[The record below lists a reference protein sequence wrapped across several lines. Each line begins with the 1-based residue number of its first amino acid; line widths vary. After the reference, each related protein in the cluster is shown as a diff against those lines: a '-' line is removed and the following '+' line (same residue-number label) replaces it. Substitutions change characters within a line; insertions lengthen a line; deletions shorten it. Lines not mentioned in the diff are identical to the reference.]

1 MTIAALPS
9 QTVRAI
15 GSTQA
20 LTDSASLIKELVDN
34 ALDAQSTSVTVE
46 ISSNALDIIQVKDNG
61 HGIAPL
67 DRPLVCKRYC
77 TSKIKDLHDLAN
89 IRGAS
94 LGFRGEA
101 LASAAELSGG
111 LTVTTRIV
119 GEATAA
125 SLKVGQNGEVTNEER
140 VSHAVGT
147 TVRIT
152 DFLKSIPVRRQ
163 TALKESAKQLAKIKR
178 TLQAYALA
186 RPSVRLSLS
195 VLKAKSDKSNWIYA
209 PKSDESVLDA
219 AVKVVGKKVTDQC
232 GWVVWTPN
240 TRLAEAGATEGDRPT
255 TATTETTYQVKALR
269 PNSDAGKSTLPPRLL
284 HVKIPKDPAAISSVG
299 QYLSVD
305 SRPISCTRGTLKQI
319 VQLYKSYVRSSC
331 NPSTKQKLTDP
342 FLCMNL
348 ICPPG
353 SYDANV
359 EPAKDDVLFTN
370 SPNVLEVVEA
380 FLKSQYG
387 EIQPKT
393 KQAVTSK
400 STANDVRNF
409 DLLLARKPP
418 LASTQPSTSK
428 SMHRD
433 IMDSSIA
440 PVVDNSASKPTGA
453 DRVPARSQ
461 PPTDEIIIDR
471 IGGVRHWAAE
481 GPSEAALSFSTDLA
495 NNAAHTRQGLN
506 SHEIEEEP
514 SSNNGPSRSHYPED
528 EDDLRD
534 INVSNPWTFAKLNAP
549 IRPQR
554 PTASGTNSVSRN
566 QQLLTPAKEHGT
578 LGDDLFSP
586 EVPSESI
593 TNPNFP
599 TPARSQNGTIQ
610 QASSPETFPYPLKRW
625 GKAQREADLRQE
637 SSPDEEHSSPT
648 RLDTWIQRAP
658 PHADLASQASSHG
671 QDDLLAPRPQRDF
684 LPASEIPLGTPLN
697 AIPDISQAPRRKAVP
712 RKQQQQTSS
721 KAVNKPF
728 KPPAVQDST
737 RAWFDHLDDP
747 STRLSKPNKGRIDNS
762 LPARSPDPI
771 TANDLDHDPISDN
784 ENTSPGHQNHHP
796 GLAQTMDY
804 EARKT
809 AAIAQRRALLLRQ
822 QSSSQTSGQQSHLS
836 LSPEQGT
843 QIKISPSQQSSS
855 SLPSSSPHQ
864 NRYNSAIAALHT
876 PQTTRTPNPNAA
888 LSLLADAATAS
899 PQVTTEMEG
908 VEKLE
913 PKDPRA
919 YLMRTR
925 KPDDGKVKR
934 IRSGFLPLE
943 TPSAIGEDGVR
954 DSTLVLDTNDQH
966 RTFSKRSISVHA
978 DDDMKAFENVGDEE
992 TIIWER
998 NLMNLLCKRYPSD
1011 IVRYIDTATI
1021 LDSIRQRLDARAQ

>member
-20 LTDSASLIKELVDN
+20 LTDSASLVKELVDN

-61 HGIAPL
+61 HGIAPI
-67 DRPLVCKRYC
+67 DRPLVCERYC

-89 IRGAS
+89 IGGAS

-111 LTVTTRIV
+111 LTLTTRIV
-119 GEATAA
+119 GEATAI
-125 SLKVGQNGEVTNEER
+125 SLKVGQNGEVINEER
-140 VSHAVGT
+140 VSHTVGT

-186 RPSVRLSLS
+186 RPSVRLSLG

-209 PKSDESVLDA
+209 PKSDVSVLDA

-240 TRLAEAGATEGDRPT
+240 SLVAETGATEGDGPT
-255 TATTETTYQVKALR
+255 AATTEPTFQVKALR
-269 PNSDAGKSTLPPRLL
+269 PNPDADAT
-284 HVKIPKDPAAISSVG
+284 AISSVG
-299 QYLSVD
+299 QYVSVD
-305 SRPISCTRGTLKQI
+305 SRPVSCTRGTLKQT
-319 VQLYKSYVRSSC
+319 VQLFKSYVRSSC
-331 NPSTKQKLTDP
+331 NLSTDQKLTDP
-342 FLCMNL
+342 FLCMNI

-370 SPNVLEVVEA
+370 SPDVLGVVEA
-380 FLKSQYG
+380 FFKSQYG

-393 KQAVTSK
+393 KQIFGSK

-418 LASTQPSTSK
+418 LTSAQPSTSN

-433 IMDSSIA
+433 TRDSSFA
-440 PVVDNSASKPTGA
+440 PAVDSPASGTA
-453 DRVPARSQ
+453 DEDRMPATSQ
-461 PPTDEIIIDR
+461 PPADETIIDR
-471 IGGVRHWAAE
+471 IGGVRRWVAE
-481 GPSEAALSFSTDLA
+481 GSSIAVQSAPTALA
-495 NNAAHTRQGLN
+495 NSAAHTRQNLSSN
-506 SHEIEEEP
+506 EIEEEP
-514 SSNNGPSRSHYPED
+514 SNNNGALQSHDPED
-528 EDDLRD
+528 EDELRD
-534 INVSNPWTFAKLNAP
+534 ISVSNPWTFAKLNAP
-549 IRPQR
+549 LRPQR

-566 QQLLTPAKEHGT
+566 QQLLTPAREHGT

-586 EVPSESI
+586 EVPSES
-593 TNPNFP
+593 
-599 TPARSQNGTIQ
+599 
-610 QASSPETFPYPLKRW
+610 PETFPYPMKRW
-625 GKAQREADLRQE
+625 GQAQREAGARQE
-637 SSPDEEHSSPT
+637 SPPDEEHSSPT
-648 RLDTWIQRAP
+648 RLETWIQRPP
-658 PHADLASQASSHG
+658 PHADMASQASSQG
-671 QDDLLAPRPQRDF
+671 QHDLLPSRPQRDF
-684 LPASEIPLGTPLN
+684 LSASELPLGTPLN

-712 RKQQQQTSS
+712 RKQQHQTSS

-737 RAWFDHLDDP
+737 RVWFDHLDDP
-747 STRLSKPNKGRIDNS
+747 STRPSKPNKGLTDNS
-762 LPARSPDPI
+762 LPARSPDRI
-771 TANDLDHDPISDN
+771 TSNDLEHDPIDED
-784 ENTSPGHQNHHP
+784 ENSPPVHQQNHHP

-809 AAIAQRRALLLRQ
+809 AAIAQRRALLRQ

-836 LSPEQGT
+836 LFPEQGT

-855 SLPSSSPHQ
+855 SIPSYSPHQ

-876 PQTTRTPNPNAA
+876 PHTTRTANPNAA
-888 LSLLADAATAS
+888 LSLLADAATSS
-899 PQVTTEMEG
+899 PQVNVEKEG
-908 VEKLE
+908 VEKID

-919 YLMRTR
+919 YLMRSL
-925 KPDDGKVKR
+925 KPNDGKLKR
-934 IRSGFLPLE
+934 IRSGILPLE
-943 TPSAIGEDGVR
+943 TPSSPSEDGVR
-954 DSTLVLDTNDQH
+954 DLTLVLDTNDLH
-966 RTFSKRSISVHA
+966 PTFSKSPISIHA
-978 DDDMKAFENVGDEE
+978 DEEMKAFKNISYEE
-992 TIIWER
+992 ADGWEK
-998 NLMNLLCKRYPSD
+998 NLMSLLCKRYPSN
-1011 IVRYIDTATI
+1011 IIRYIDTAAFLENI
-1021 LDSIRQRLDARAQ
+1021 QQRIDNGAQYQI